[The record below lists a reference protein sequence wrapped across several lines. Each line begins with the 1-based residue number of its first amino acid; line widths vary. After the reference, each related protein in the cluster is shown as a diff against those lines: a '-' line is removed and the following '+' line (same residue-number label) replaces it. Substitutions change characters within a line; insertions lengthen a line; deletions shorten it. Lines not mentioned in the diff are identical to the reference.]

1 MDIMKSRI
9 ELIAI
14 TIDDALDELA
24 KEINQYQ
31 EAKER
36 GLITDHEWYEV
47 SIKQAKIHSY
57 LTSMQSMVVAT
68 EKATRNDR

>member
-1 MDIMKSRI
+1 MEIMKNRI

-24 KEINQYQ
+24 KQISQYQ

-36 GLITDHEWYEV
+36 SLITDHEWYEV
-47 SIKQAKIHSY
+47 SIKLAKMHSY
-57 LTSMQSMVVAT
+57 LTSMQCMVIAT
-68 EKATRNDR
+68 EKATRDGR